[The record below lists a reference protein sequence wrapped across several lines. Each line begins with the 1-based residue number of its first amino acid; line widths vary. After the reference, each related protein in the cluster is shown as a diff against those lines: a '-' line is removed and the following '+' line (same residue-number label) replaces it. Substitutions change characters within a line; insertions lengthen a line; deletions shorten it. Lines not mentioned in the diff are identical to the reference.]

1 MKTIVLDIHGM
12 SCHHCVRTVQKT
24 LSEVEGVSS
33 VEVTLKPG
41 RATIVCG
48 DTVTANA
55 LVQVL
60 QTQTDYTAT
69 INQEIKP

>member
-1 MKTIVLDIHGM
+1 MKTIVLDIYGM

-24 LSEVEGVSS
+24 FSEVEGVSS

-48 DTVTANA
+48 DAITGTA
-55 LVQVL
+55 LVQFL
-60 QTQTDYTAT
+60 QRQTDYTAKV
-69 INQEIKP
+69 NQEIKP